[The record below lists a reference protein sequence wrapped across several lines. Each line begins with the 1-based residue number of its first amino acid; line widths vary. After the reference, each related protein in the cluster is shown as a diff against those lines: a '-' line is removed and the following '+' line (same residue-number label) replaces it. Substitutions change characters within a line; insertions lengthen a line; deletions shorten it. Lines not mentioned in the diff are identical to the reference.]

1 MRRTRMLALAVCL
14 CLPLQLS
21 TEVPPGS
28 VTDPDNDALP
38 SPNEDPD
45 PDLVSASVTSDGTDL
60 HLSVRLKAGTFDQE
74 LTAVRF
80 YFDTDQ
86 DPSTGNPGTTRF
98 CNRDTDNIGPD
109 FLLDMGANLGTA
121 GLLLRLPGCSLSDII
136 LAPDVTSP
144 LGTATITFVA
154 DGIDAVLPL
163 ALLDGDDGLLNFK
176 VTMSE
181 LVTGGSSG
189 TLDTMPDIGL
199 PAAMSAIDGGPPK
212 GQPIVNEKPA
222 KIGGVVTVWANGL
235 GPLNGTVPSG
245 DIPEPGAPLLFA
257 AKTVTV
263 LIGGVEAQVLGG
275 AFLQPQFVSLNQIN
289 AIVPEGVEP
298 GDAVPIVIEVD
309 CGDGNV
315 FRSREDVTI
324 AIAPADD

>member
-1 MRRTRMLALAVCL
+1 
-14 CLPLQLS
+14 
-21 TEVPPGS
+21 
-28 VTDPDNDALP
+28 
-38 SPNEDPD
+38 
-45 PDLVSASVTSDGTDL
+45 
-60 HLSVRLKAGTFDQE
+60 
-74 LTAVRF
+74 
-80 YFDTDQ
+80 
-86 DPSTGNPGTTRF
+86 
-98 CNRDTDNIGPD
+98 
-109 FLLDMGANLGTA
+109 
-121 GLLLRLPGCSLSDII
+121 
-136 LAPDVTSP
+136 
-144 LGTATITFVA
+144 
-154 DGIDAVLPL
+154 
-163 ALLDGDDGLLNFK
+163 
-176 VTMSE
+176 
-181 LVTGGSSG
+181 
-189 TLDTMPDIGL
+189 
-199 PAAMSAIDGGPPK
+199 MSAIDGGPPK

-222 KIGGVVTVWANGL
+222 KIGGVVTIWANGL